1 MRSRRRVELNLIARR
16 SSSSTEESRKA
27 DVSLI
32 TCARD
37 EKLDLERCSHLLF
50 LAQNGS
56 NQTPLLLVTLLLRS
70 KPELSPLTHV
80 IEATS
85 VYLDSSVE
93 LPLHKACTFGSLALL
108 DRIWTSSVDLE
119 SNQNPTWSVRNLL
132 RTEKPHY
139 HEYQFSKCLV
149 EAVKLKNVAIVKWLF
164 EHFPNIP
171 VRHEVVGEATAAG
184 AQDILRYFLANEEV
198 FDTAEWPREVAW
210 GGIDAARAAEAGHR
224 EVVQWLYSE
233 IDTERDDDA
242 VTCQAIANG
251 DMELVAWIGED
262 IPDGRCFAAA
272 NGHFEM
278 VKSFFDKPA
287 NGEGLLLKATEN
299 GHLEIARW
307 IIERDLD
314 GTSLSYEEDFRPPRI
329 TSLGGEASLAVH
341 VAAVNGH
348 LEVAQYLHEH
358 VDTAVRD
365 IGDREET
372 RQRKQTLMALSI
384 HFGDKH
390 QAHQVSSKTMLHAA
404 KNGLLG
410 VAKWLY
416 SSFGSDPSVN
426 LFQEVKR
433 RE

>member
-329 TSLGGEASLAVH
+329 TSLGGVLFLHRARNEQVTTDVAIHDH
-341 VAAVNGH
+341 VTECPG
-348 LEVAQYLHEH
+348 L
-358 VDTAVRD
+358 
-365 IGDREET
+365 GDWACGKLRAIDVIRATE
-372 RQRKQTLMALSI
+372 
-384 HFGDKH
+384 
-390 QAHQVSSKTMLHAA
+390 
-404 KNGLLG
+404 
-410 VAKWLY
+410 
-416 SSFGSDPSVN
+416 
-426 LFQEVKR
+426 LFQEVDS
-433 RE
+433 ESEEDE